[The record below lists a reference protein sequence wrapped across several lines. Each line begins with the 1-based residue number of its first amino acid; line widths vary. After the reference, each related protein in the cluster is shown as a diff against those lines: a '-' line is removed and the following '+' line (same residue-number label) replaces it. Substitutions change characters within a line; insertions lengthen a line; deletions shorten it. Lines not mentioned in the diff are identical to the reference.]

1 MDGLPP
7 MRSLM
12 FVPAHRERMVQ
23 RALGLGEFGASELDV
38 AILDLEDGVPP
49 ASKDEARRLI
59 ADVLGRDPGGAAVPL
74 RFVRIRR
81 ALSDD
86 GAADL
91 DAVVR
96 PGLAGIMAPKVRR
109 QDEVEWMADRLDALE
124 RDAKI
129 AHGTVRIIPSI
140 ESAAA
145 LLEAPRI
152 AKASARVVG
161 LAFGSE
167 DFALDLGLPTKREG
181 EAADL
186 LYARSATV
194 VAAVSAGKFSFD
206 GIWPDIEDAAGLRA
220 DTLRARRL
228 GFSGKTL
235 IHPDQIA
242 LVIALVNEIFSPTAA
257 EVEEAR
263 RVVRAFDE
271 ALARGEGA
279 VALDGQMLDAPVVD
293 RARRVLR
300 RVERN
305 S

>member
-12 FVPAHRERMVQ
+12 FVPAHRERMVE
-23 RALGLGEFGASELDV
+23 RALGLGEFGASGLDV

-49 ASKDEARRLI
+49 AAKDEARRRI
-59 ADVLGRDPGGAAVPL
+59 ADVLARISRDGGGP
-74 RFVRIRR
+74 RRYVRIRR

-86 GAADL
+86 GAGDL

-96 PGLAGIMAPKVRR
+96 TGLAGIMAPKVRR
-109 QDEVEWMADRLDALE
+109 PDEVEWLAERLDELE
-124 RDAKI
+124 QSAKVP
-129 AHGTVRIIPSI
+129 HGTVRIIPSI

-145 LLEAPRI
+145 LIEAPRI
-152 AKASARVVG
+152 AKASDRVAG

-186 LYARSATV
+186 LYTRSATV
-194 VAAVSAGKFSFD
+194 VAAVSAGKLAFD
-206 GIWPDIEDAAGLRA
+206 GIWPDIKDGAGLRA
-220 DTLRARRL
+220 DALRARRL
-228 GFSGKTL
+228 GFTGKTL

-242 LVIALVNEIFSPTAA
+242 AVNEIFSPTVA

-263 RVVRAFDE
+263 RVVHAFDE
-271 ALARGEGA
+271 AVTRGEGA
-279 VALDGQMLDAPVVD
+279 VALDGRMLDAPVVD

-300 RVERN
+300 AVEQN

>member
-12 FVPAHRERMVQ
+12 FVPAHRERMVE
-23 RALGLGEFGASELDV
+23 RALGLGEFGASGLDV

-49 ASKDEARRLI
+49 AAKDEARRRI
-59 ADVLGRDPGGAAVPL
+59 ADVLARISRDGGGP
-74 RFVRIRR
+74 RRYVRIRR

-86 GAADL
+86 GAGDL

-96 PGLAGIMAPKVRR
+96 TGLAGIMAPKVRR
-109 QDEVEWMADRLDALE
+109 PDEVEWIAERLDELE
-124 RDAKI
+124 QSAKVP
-129 AHGTVRIIPSI
+129 HGTVRIIPSI

-145 LLEAPRI
+145 LIEAPRI
-152 AKASARVVG
+152 AKASDRVAG

-194 VAAVSAGKFSFD
+194 VAAVSAGKLAFD
-206 GIWPDIEDAAGLRA
+206 GIWPDIKDGAGLRA
-220 DTLRARRL
+220 DALRARRL
-228 GFSGKTL
+228 GFTGKTL

-242 LVIALVNEIFSPTAA
+242 AVNEIFSPTVA

-263 RVVRAFDE
+263 RVVQAFDE
-271 ALARGEGA
+271 AVTRGEGA
-279 VALDGQMLDAPVVD
+279 VALDGRMLDAPVVE

-300 RVERN
+300 GIEQN